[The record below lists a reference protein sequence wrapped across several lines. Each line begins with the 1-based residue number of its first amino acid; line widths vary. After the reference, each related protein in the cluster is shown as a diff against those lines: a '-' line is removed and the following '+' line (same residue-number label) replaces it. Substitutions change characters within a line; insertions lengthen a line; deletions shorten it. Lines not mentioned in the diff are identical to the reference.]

1 MLPNEYGLFYNL
13 NMEKKKIAVFGG
25 TFHPIHNGHLAL
37 AKHAADALHI
47 DEVLFVIDRI
57 PPHKELAEGATD
69 AERLDILR
77 LSVQVDPRFRAET
90 MELERE
96 GKSYTVDTL
105 RELAEREQGAEL
117 FFFMGSDML
126 KSFHTWR
133 MPEQIA
139 KLATLVCTIRTGQSG
154 GEQDAAETIRQT
166 YGANVILLDEVSPL
180 SSTLVRERIYRA
192 EPITGLVPDAAAH
205 YIYSHGCYM
214 PPEIRSCYERL
225 RSELKP
231 SRMEHTAYVV
241 ETAIGLAARFGVD
254 PVKARIASLL
264 HDCAKSFPDEKLLPY
279 ADTVP
284 PVLPILHAAAG
295 AAYARTA
302 YGIDDPDVLNAIRL
316 HTTGDSGMTAL
327 DKVVYLA
334 DMTEQSRSYEGVEE
348 IRRADTLD
356 EMMRLALLRSI
367 CYIKEKGGDVHPA
380 TLRALNDLGGKMERY
395 GEKETLQICEI
406 LYDKKAND
414 ILALHIGDKTIIADW
429 FVIASGTS
437 VTHVRAL
444 CDELE
449 EKAADLGLE
458 IKRKEGY
465 EDARWIVLDFGFTL
479 VHIFHPEERAY
490 YNIERLWEG
499 DDNMIRYPISDK

>member
-1 MLPNEYGLFYNL
+1 M
-13 NMEKKKIAVFGG
+13 KTRRIAVFGG
-25 TFHPIHNGHLAL
+25 TFHPVHNGHLAL
-37 AKHAADALHI
+37 AKHAANTLQI

-57 PPHKELAEGATD
+57 PPHKELAKGATD
-69 AERLDILR
+69 TERLDILR
-77 LSVQVDPRFRAET
+77 LSVETDPRFRVET

-105 RELAEREQGAEL
+105 RELTEREPDADL

-126 KSFHTWR
+126 TSFHTWR
-133 MPEQIA
+133 MPEEIA
-139 KLATLVCTIRTGQSG
+139 KLATLVCTVRTGQSG
-154 GEQDAAETIRQT
+154 GEEEAAERIRSE

-180 SSTLVRERIYRA
+180 SSTLVRERILHA
-192 EPITGLVPDAAAH
+192 QPVKGMIPDSAAH
-205 YIYSHGCYM
+205 YIYAHGCYM
-214 PPEIRSCYERL
+214 PNEIRSYYDHL

-241 ETAIGLAARFGVD
+241 ETAIGLAERFHAD
-254 PVKARIASLL
+254 PLKARTAALL
-264 HDCAKSFPDEKLLPY
+264 HDCAKSFSVEKLLPY

-284 PVLPILHAAAG
+284 PVIPILHAAAG
-295 AAYARTA
+295 AEYAHTA
-302 YGIDDPDVLNAIRL
+302 YGVNDPDVLEAIRL
-316 HTTGDSGMTAL
+316 HTTGDADMTVL

-334 DMTEQSRSYEGVEE
+334 DMTEPSRSYEGVDE
-348 IRRADTLD
+348 IRRAETLD
-356 EMMRLALLRSI
+356 DMMRLALLRSI
-367 CYIKEKGGDVHPA
+367 CYIKGKGGEVHPA
-380 TLRALNDLGGKMERY
+380 TMRALHDLGGKMERY
-395 GEKETLQICEI
+395 GEQETMKICEV
-406 LYDKKAND
+406 LYNKKATD

-449 EKAADLGLE
+449 EKAAELGLE

-479 VHIFHPEERAY
+479 VHLFHPEERAY